1 MTSRLAAL
9 VAAVDIR
16 ALIDEVLDEGAGL
29 GVKFVLAGRG
39 DEGQEGGLVLTV
51 VPADV
56 DAGFEVRSRRWWRF
70 VKDLSSS

>member
-1 MTSRLAAL
+1 MKSRLAAL
-9 VAAVDIR
+9 VAAVDTR

-29 GVKFVLAGRG
+29 RVKFVLAGRG

-56 DAGFEVRSRRWWRF
+56 DAGFEGEVEALVAAREGF
-70 VKDLSSS
+70 V

>member
-1 MTSRLAAL
+1 MKSRLAAL

-39 DEGQEGGLVLTV
+39 DEGQERGLVLTV

-56 DAGFEVRSRRWWRF
+56 DAGFEDEVEALVAVREGF
-70 VKDLSSS
+70 V

>member
-1 MTSRLAAL
+1 MKSRLAAL

-29 GVKFVLAGRG
+29 SVKFALAGRG

-56 DAGFEVRSRRWWRF
+56 DAGFEDEVEVLVAVREGF
-70 VKDLSSS
+70 V